1 MENKHPL
8 TQDQTGRIAATLKRI
23 RAGLARFDATEANE
37 PAHMFRPEAFDAQQ
51 S

>member
-1 MENKHPL
+1 MENKNSL
-8 TQDQTGRIAATLKRI
+8 TQDQTGRIATTLKRI
-23 RAGLARFDATEANE
+23 RAGLARFDDAETIE

>member
-8 TQDQTGRIAATLKRI
+8 TPDQTSRIAATLKRI
-23 RAGLARFDATEANE
+23 RAGLGRFDAAAMNE
-37 PAHMFRPEAFDAQQ
+37 PAHMFRPEVFDEQQ